1 MRDKNYFNPETE
13 VPMWYL
19 LEVLLDESD
28 SNI

>member
-1 MRDKNYFNPETE
+1 MRDKTYFNPEAE

-19 LEVLLDESD
+19 LEVLLDELD